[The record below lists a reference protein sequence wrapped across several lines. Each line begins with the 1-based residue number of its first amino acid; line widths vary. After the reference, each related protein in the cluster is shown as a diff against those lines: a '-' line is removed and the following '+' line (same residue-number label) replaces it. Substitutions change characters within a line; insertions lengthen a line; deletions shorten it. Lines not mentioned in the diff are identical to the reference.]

1 LKINGQ
7 DESKRKGCSDFFYQ
21 TYRALELA
29 FNYSV
34 AEYTAPMMCNVVK
47 IVNQELGERSL
58 EKPDLFL
65 DSAPRLSHS
74 WIQMAG
80 K

>member
-1 LKINGQ
+1 MFQ
-7 DESKRKGCSDFFYQ
+7 
-21 TYRALELA
+21 
-29 FNYSV
+29 
-34 AEYTAPMMCNVVK
+34 APMMCNVVK

>member
-1 LKINGQ
+1 MRASVRGVAI
-7 DESKRKGCSDFFYQ
+7 FFIKPI
-21 TYRALELA
+21 ELWNWPLTTA
-29 FNYSV
+29 WLSTLY
-34 AEYTAPMMCNVVK
+34 APMMCNVVK